1 MSRHAVALALALTV
15 VSPAVAGSL
24 EGVTLPDEANAGG
37 KALVLN
43 GLGLRE
49 ATILKVNV
57 YVAGLYLPAKSSDP
71 ESILKTDVPKQ
82 IVMRFVRNVGR
93 EKLIEAWNEGFEK
106 NAGASKDAVAS
117 GLQKLDAAMTDVK
130 SDDTIV
136 LTYLPE
142 SGTTVEVKG
151 KDSVT
156 IPGGD
161 FGRVLFSIWLGPNPP
176 NIGLRDGLLGRA
188 PAR

>member
-1 MSRHAVALALALTV
+1 MPRRAVAAAFALCVAL
-15 VSPAVAGSL
+15 PALGESL
-24 EGVTLPDEANAGG
+24 EGVTLPDEASAGDRH
-37 KALVLN
+37 LILN

-71 ESILKTDVPKQ
+71 YAILKVDVPKR
-82 IVMRFVRNVGR
+82 IVMHFVRNVGK
-93 EKLIEAWNEGFEK
+93 EKLVEAWNEGFDK
-106 NAGASKDAVAS
+106 NAGASKDQVAP
-117 GLQKLDAAMTDVK
+117 GLLQLDGAMVDVR

-142 SGTTVEVKG
+142 TGTTVVVKG
-151 KDSVT
+151 KDAVT
-156 IPGGD
+156 IPGAD
-161 FGRVLFSIWLGPNPP
+161 FARVLFSIWLGPSPP
-176 NIGLRDGLLGRA
+176 NVGLKVGLLGRA